1 MDTTRMDRKKE
12 EPKLTEIRP
21 DDDAVTL
28 LDDGE
33 DAQADER
40 QRHSFVVDFD
50 FHILAQRHFQIF
62 NLSN

>member
-1 MDTTRMDRKKE
+1 MGEKE
-12 EPKLTEIRP
+12 RDKLTEIRP

-40 QRHSFVVDFD
+40 QRHSFVVNFD
-50 FHILAQRHFQIF
+50 FHILAQRHF
-62 NLSN
+62 